1 MVASPD
7 FVSFIK
13 RSLALEPMEKI
24 AHDRRMALPSF
35 WCGLKLTIS
44 IQESVPACFARTLCN
59 ADELGSRAID
69 DQSKSI
75 FQVDQFVQMV
85 TTLVKCSMFE
95 SHTQCVLSSA
105 GDIAYTRHHAQ
116 SEPRLHALLPQ
127 AKEAGLA

>member
-7 FVSFIK
+7 FVTFIK
-13 RSLALEPMEKI
+13 RSFAFKPMEKI

-44 IQESVPACFARTLCN
+44 IEESAPACFARPLCN

-75 FQVDQFVQMV
+75 FQVDQFVHMV

-95 SHTQCVLSSA
+95 SHIQCGLSRV
-105 GDIAYTRHHAQ
+105 GDIAYA
-116 SEPRLHALLPQ
+116 
-127 AKEAGLA
+127 